1 MKEIVYRSII
11 SQASFGYSYNELL
24 AATDNNPADYKIIDV
39 NPAFTELTGINP
51 EKITGRNA
59 SDLFSSKENPLL
71 KNVELFRKVAMTGAS
86 DSIEYFSES
95 LKKWYNVHLVS
106 YEAGYFIMLFD
117 DITCLKHLK
126 SELDK
131 SGTLIAEN
139 ERLSQMSKTIAE
151 SELSYRSIFDHATDA
166 IYILDRDSTF
176 LDVNPAATMMYG
188 YKRDELVG
196 KKPDS
201 VSAPGRNDLKQTSEY
216 VTKAFEG
223 KTQRFEFWGWRKNG
237 EEFPKEI
244 ILNKGMFFGKEVV
257 FAMARD
263 ITERYKVIE
272 ALKESED
279 KYRSLTDQLPV
290 GVYRTT
296 IDGQFI
302 YSNPALVKIL
312 NYDSVDE
319 LLQINVRQLYQN
331 PVEREAQIRAS
342 QNSAGL
348 IQSELILRRKTGE
361 LIWVRDNSRLVCDK
375 NGIPYCFDGII
386 QDITENKRSENAVK
400 ASEANIVAIIENSL
414 ESIWSIDRN
423 YNIQYVNEVFASAF
437 KQTFGVRLDKGVNI
451 LDSLPANLR
460 GLWKERYDRAFKNE
474 HFLFEDRI
482 DMEDLV
488 VFIEVSMNPI
498 VIDNEVVGASFY
510 GRDVTEKKLAQIQ
523 LQYQADLRKVLV
535 ELSAD
540 FINLPI
546 KDIKSAINESLI
558 KIGKF
563 VGADRAYVF
572 DYDFL
577 KNTGTNT
584 FEWCND
590 GITPQIDNN
599 QELDIDLYA
608 DWVEHHRK
616 GELVNIPDANLL
628 EESPLKQLLREQEIV
643 SLLTIPLMSEGA
655 CIGFVGFDSVI
666 KKHIYNDY
674 EKQLLQ
680 VYAQTLVNVKSR
692 LEKEQK
698 LISAKEKAEESD
710 RLKSSFLAN
719 MSHEIRT
726 PMNGIIGFLELLRE
740 PDLSEENKAAYI
752 NIVTQSGHRLL
763 ETINDIVEISKIEAG
778 ELKINISP
786 VNISELMGYY
796 HGFFRQQTDQKG
808 LTFIISNQ
816 LPDDI
821 VSFQTDR
828 NKLES
833 IITNL
838 IKNAVKFTSSGSVEF
853 GCFVKADDLVFYV
866 KDTGIGIPSDQ
877 IDAIFDRFI
886 QVDHSVTRPQE
897 GSGLGLS
904 IVKAYIEMLGGRI
917 WVDSVHGRGSTF
929 SFSVPFIPEA
939 ESKPVD
945 KTRNHLLE
953 GIDRK
958 ATILIVEDD
967 FSSSLYLEKLL
978 SDDRV
983 TILHCI
989 NGSDAIKVVRE
1000 NPDIS
1005 IVLMDI
1011 RLPGMSGLEATQQ
1024 IREFNKVIPIIAQT
1038 AYSLSGDREIAIN
1051 AGCTDYISKPVN
1063 RNELHRLIN
1072 KYTGKNGVSLM
1083 K

>member
-1 MKEIVYRSII
+1 MIPVMKEIVYRSII
-11 SQASFGYSYNELL
+11 SQASFGYSYNEII
-24 AATDNNPADYKIIDV
+24 TDTNKNPVNYKIIDV
-39 NPAFTELTGINP
+39 NQAYAELIGINP
-51 EKITGRNA
+51 EEIIGRKA
-59 SDLFSSKENPLL
+59 SDIFGLNENPLSGR
-71 KNVELFRKVAMTGAS
+71 VELFGKIAGSGNPDRL
-86 DSIEYFSES
+86 EYFSES
-95 LKKWYNVHLVS
+95 LKKWYNVQVVS
-106 YEAGYFIMLFD
+106 YEEGYFIMLFE
-117 DITCLKHLK
+117 DITCLKHLQD
-126 SELDK
+126 ELDK

-139 ERLSQMSKTIAE
+139 ERLSQMSKAIAE

-166 IYILDRDSTF
+166 IYVLDRESTF
-176 LDVNPAATMMYG
+176 LDVNPAATLMYG
-188 YKRDELVG
+188 YERNELVG
-196 KKPDS
+196 KKPDF
-201 VSAPGRNDLKQTSEY
+201 VSAPGRNDLNKTIEY
-216 VTKAFEG
+216 IAKAFEG
-223 KTQRFEFWGWRKNG
+223 TSQRFEFWGWRKNR

-244 ILNKGMFFGKEVV
+244 ILNKGMFFGREVV

-263 ITERYKVIE
+263 ITERYQVIE
-272 ALKESED
+272 ALKESE
-279 KYRSLTDQLPV
+279 
-290 GVYRTT
+290 
-296 IDGQFI
+296 
-302 YSNPALVKIL
+302 
-312 NYDSVDE
+312 
-319 LLQINVRQLYQN
+319 
-331 PVEREAQIRAS
+331 
-342 QNSAGL
+342 
-348 IQSELILRRKTGE
+348 
-361 LIWVRDNSRLVCDK
+361 
-375 NGIPYCFDGII
+375 
-386 QDITENKRSENAVK
+386 
-400 ASEANIVAIIENSL
+400 ANIIAIIENSL

-423 YNIQYVNEVFASAF
+423 YNIKYVNEVFAGAF
-437 KQTFGVRLDKGVNI
+437 QETFGVRLHKGVNI
-451 LDSLPANLR
+451 IESLPANLR
-460 GLWKERYDRAFKNE
+460 DLWKERYDRAFKNE

-482 DMEDLV
+482 DMEDHV

-498 VIDNEVVGASFY
+498 VIDDEVVGASFY

-572 DYDFL
+572 DYDFI

-590 GITPQIDNN
+590 GVEPQIDNN
-599 QELDIDLYA
+599 QELEIDLYA
-608 DWVEHHRK
+608 GWVDLHRK

-628 EESPLKQLLREQEIV
+628 EESPLKQLLREQEIL
-643 SLLTIPLMSEGA
+643 SLLTIPLMSEGS
-655 CIGFVGFDSVI
+655 CIGFVGFDSVV
-666 KKHIYNDY
+666 KKHVYNDY

-740 PDLSEENKAAYI
+740 PDLSEENKTAYI

-763 ETINDIVEISKIEAG
+763 ETINDIIEISKIEAG

-808 LTFIISNQ
+808 LNFSISNH

-838 IKNAVKFTSSGSVEF
+838 IKNAVKFTSAGSVEF
-853 GCFVKADDLVFYV
+853 GCFIKADDIVFFV
-866 KDTGIGIPSDQ
+866 KDTGIGIPSDK
-877 IDAIFDRFI
+877 IDAIFDRFV

-904 IVKAYIEMLGGRI
+904 IVKAYIEMLNGRI
-917 WVDSVHGRGSTF
+917 WVDSGHGKGSTF
-929 SFSVPFIPEA
+929 SFSVPFIPVA

-945 KTRNHLLE
+945 KTKNHLLE
-953 GIDRK
+953 GIDSK

-967 FSSSLYLEKLL
+967 YSSSLYLKKLL
-978 SDDRV
+978 SDNRV

-1005 IVLMDI
+1005 IILMDI

-1024 IREFNKVIPIIAQT
+1024 IRDFNKVIPIIAQT

-1072 KYTGKNGVSLM
+1072 KYTGKNGGNLM
-1083 K
+1083 N